1 MAYLLPLIRHALAQ
15 LSTRTGDEGPIGF
28 IVAPTRELALQIQRE
43 ANVFCKAVNMT
54 SVCAFGGGPM
64 GEQLSALK
72 KGCEI
77 LVGTPGRLIDVL
89 TTSNGKIT
97 NLRRVTFMVL
107 DEADRMFDMGF
118 EPQIGMFL
126 QSTRPDKQ
134 VAMFSATLPTHVE
147 ALARTVLK
155 RPLEITVGERN
166 TAAANVTQ
174 FVEVLEEGQK
184 FYRLLQLLGEWHEQ
198 GSIIVF
204 VHKQQDV
211 DEMFTEL

>member
-1 MAYLLPLIRHALAQ
+1 M
-15 LSTRTGDEGPIGF
+15 
-28 IVAPTRELALQIQRE
+28 V
-43 ANVFCKAVNMT
+43 

-72 KGCEI
+72 KGCDI

-97 NLRRVTFMVL
+97 NVRHVTFLVL

-134 VAMFSATLPTHVE
+134 VAMLSATLPTHVE
-147 ALARTVLK
+147 ALARQVLK
-155 RPLEITVGERN
+155 KPLEISVGERN
-166 TAAANVTQ
+166 TAASNITQ
-174 FVEVLEEGQK
+174 FVEVLQETQK
-184 FYRLLQLLGEWHEQ
+184 FYRLLQLLGEWQEH
-198 GSIIVF
+198 GSIIIF
-204 VHKQQDV
+204 LQQQADV
-211 DEMFTEL
+211 DEMFT